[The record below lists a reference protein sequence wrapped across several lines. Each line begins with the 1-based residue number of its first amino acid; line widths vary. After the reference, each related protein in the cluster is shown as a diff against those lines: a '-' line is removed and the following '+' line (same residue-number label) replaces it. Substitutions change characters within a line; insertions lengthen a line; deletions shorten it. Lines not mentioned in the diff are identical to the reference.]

1 MTDIPYAAT
10 ESVGDDNPAL
20 AIDFSA
26 ITGGAAP
33 ARGAAD
39 TQLAEAAHHIAT
51 TPSEVSAVAVANTD
65 DHLPGQAAGEFS
77 CMAML
82 SPAQREQ
89 ATVAG
94 KQLLPQMLT
103 NTQLLADFGNQAL
116 EAVNMQVARIFSEIG
131 PVEIPELTSMMQQIN
146 DSMRSFRKKY
156 DPTLPQVR
164 DAFNRFMDSVKGIFQ
179 RGRDIVQ
186 MLFEEAQSVEQQLDR
201 IAGELTVRQREM
213 RRNVVLCDELY
224 KANEQA
230 ISQLIGTIAVME
242 ATRDQ
247 ALAAI
252 DQAVISPDAPEHRDV
267 EERRAQLA
275 EFLQAIEVRINE
287 FQQRL
292 FVAWST
298 SPQVRNTRSLH
309 YGLGQRLALMVNLT
323 IPTMKLTIAQ
333 WGLLMQAEQA
343 AAMQEVVAQGANDV
357 LSAYAQASGRAAGQ
371 IAKTI
376 QTPTLKPETILEVAV
391 SLDDQADS
399 MIQALEYGRGARQE
413 VVNALLTA
421 QHSITQSSDKLS
433 QAVVELTRRADHPV
447 ELPAPPRLPEAISVH
462 APAVP
467 HQP

>member
-1 MTDIPYAAT
+1 MTNDPYAAAQSPETT
-10 ESVGDDNPAL
+10 EEPAL
-20 AIDFSA
+20 SIDFSA
-26 ITGGAAP
+26 ITGGSAP
-33 ARGAAD
+33 AKGSAD
-39 TQLAEAAHHIAT
+39 TMLAEAAHDIVAQ
-51 TPSEVSAVAVANTD
+51 PSKQLDVSADAAR
-65 DHLPGQAAGEFS
+65 LPGQEAGEFS
-77 CMAML
+77 CMKML
-82 SPAQREQ
+82 SPAQQEQ
-89 ATVAG
+89 ATAASV
-94 KQLLPQMLT
+94 QLLPQMLS
-103 NTQLLADFGNQAL
+103 NTQLLSDFGNQAL
-116 EAVNMQVARIFSEIG
+116 EAVNMQVARIFKEIG
-131 PVEIPELTSMMQQIN
+131 PVEIPELTHMMQQIN

-156 DPTLPQVR
+156 DPTIPQVR

-186 MLFEEAQSVEQQLDR
+186 MLFEEAQSVEKQLDR
-201 IAGELTVRQREM
+201 IAGELTTKQREM

-230 ISQLIGTIAVME
+230 ISQLVGTIAVME

-247 ALAAI
+247 AVAAL
-252 DQAVISPDAPEHRDV
+252 DQAVVRPDDPNKRDV
-267 EERRAQLA
+267 EEQRAQLA
-275 EFLQAIEVRINE
+275 EFIQAMEVRINE

-343 AAMQEVVAQGANDV
+343 AKMQEVVAQGANDV
-357 LSAYAQASGRAAGQ
+357 LTAYAQASGRAAGQ

-391 SLDDQADS
+391 SLDDQAES

-413 VVNALLTA
+413 VVDALLTA
-421 QHSITQSSDKLS
+421 QASITQSSDKLS
-433 QAVVELTRRADHPV
+433 TAVVELAKRADEPL
-447 ELPAPPRLPEAISVH
+447 ELPGMPHIPEAITANANQV
-462 APAVP
+462 AETR
-467 HQP
+467 